1 LKASNRTMKPSTQLC
16 KIILAFKLCHLSN
29 SFGFM
34 PGNQLSSRSPSLQRN
49 SAHVLRAEGGPP
61 QYDKTYGKIA
71 TVETVGLGS
80 AMIHVECDEP
90 TGYQPGHVLALEIEH
105 NKDETSD
112 TNAKNSQDAANNGGW
127 MRGPYTISRA
137 TENSFDVLMRVVG
150 DKSKTFSL
158 ASTGTSVRFGG
169 KFHTPII
176 DGIQKDSTK
185 RVVLLST
192 GVGVGPCVGAIED
205 ALKDTSFPPIELYA
219 SYKTKEEVVYS
230 EYLDGMAA
238 NHATKF
244 LWKPFI
250 TSDTGRVSAT
260 VDNVKIVAGAP
271 LSSSN
276 DLSLTDTHYHLI
288 GNAQM
293 VKEWKS
299 GLEKAGVPD
308 EKVTVESYFNGK
320 MAPNQDAIDNI
331 STVIAASFSK
341 VIA

>member
-1 LKASNRTMKPSTQLC
+1 
-16 KIILAFKLCHLSN
+16 
-29 SFGFM
+29 M

-61 QYDKTYGKIA
+61 QYDKIYGKIA

-90 TGYQPGHVLALEIEH
+90 TGYQPGHVFALEIEH
-105 NKDETSD
+105 PNDETSNIP
-112 TNAKNSQDAANNGGW
+112 NAKSSQNAADNGGW
-127 MRGPYTISRA
+127 MRGPYTISRG
-137 TENSFDVLMRVVG
+137 TENSFDVLMKVVG
-150 DKSKTFSL
+150 DRSKAFSL
-158 ASTGTSVRFGG
+158 APIGTSVRFGG

-176 DGIQKDSTK
+176 DGIEKDSTK

-244 LWKPFI
+244 LWKPVI

-271 LSSSN
+271 LSSLN

-288 GNAQM
+288 GNGQM

-308 EKVTVESYFNGK
+308 DKVTVESYFNGK